1 MTKARSATLAL
12 TLCGLAM
19 GVTPAQAESAKPAS
33 IAGPIVVDTA
43 AAWTHGPT
51 GVVLPPA
58 IGTFTRTSV
67 SQSEHGLADVSIG
80 YNDNQTGTTLTI
92 YVFRAGWPQAPL
104 WADRLSQVMGMTVQR
119 LGGTL
124 AGTPRL
130 TAFTPTGH
138 ASASAMRVVQGAQG
152 GALLATGAVVIPAGS
167 WLVTMRMSSRK
178 LDPAALDA
186 QLASAATALRVPA
199 PAKALPAAVPVE
211 ACTDTLSL
219 KPAKRIGS
227 KKNSSDALMNALLGA
242 ALVNGVQNQTNAEK
256 GKDGNADKDDTEDSA
271 APFTATLCRDSTST
285 IDHGL
290 YRIPGDT
297 DRYVIALG
305 DAGVTLTAA
314 PNSFAALLNQ
324 PRSYDLHLTVFDKT
338 MIYAPFASL
347 PTPEQAMQVLDNEK
361 PSAEVSGEN
370 GTTITL

>member
-1 MTKARSATLAL
+1 
-12 TLCGLAM
+12 
-19 GVTPAQAESAKPAS
+19 
-33 IAGPIVVDTA
+33 
-43 AAWTHGPT
+43 
-51 GVVLPPA
+51 VVLPPA

-211 ACTDTLSL
+211 ACTDTLS
-219 KPAKRIGS
+219 
-227 KKNSSDALMNALLGA
+227 SSPPSA
-242 ALVNGVQNQTNAEK
+242 
-256 GKDGNADKDDTEDSA
+256 SA
-271 APFTATLCRDSTST
+271 AR
-285 IDHGL
+285 
-290 YRIPGDT
+290 R
-297 DRYVIALG
+297 
-305 DAGVTLTAA
+305 
-314 PNSFAALLNQ
+314 
-324 PRSYDLHLTVFDKT
+324 
-338 MIYAPFASL
+338 
-347 PTPEQAMQVLDNEK
+347 TPAMR
-361 PSAEVSGEN
+361 
-370 GTTITL
+370 

>member
-1 MTKARSATLAL
+1 M
-12 TLCGLAM
+12 
-19 GVTPAQAESAKPAS
+19 
-33 IAGPIVVDTA
+33 AGPIVVDTA
-43 AAWTHGPT
+43 AAWTHTPT

-58 IGTFTRTSV
+58 IGSFTRTSV
-67 SQSEHGLADVSIG
+67 SQSNHGLADVSIG

-124 AGTPRL
+124 AGTPRF

-178 LDPAALDA
+178 LDPAALDT
-186 QLASAATALRVPA
+186 QLAAAAAALRVPA

-211 ACTDTLSL
+211 ACADTLSL
-219 KPAKRIGS
+219 KPAKRIVS
-227 KKNSSDALMNALLGA
+227 KKNSSDALMNALLSA
-242 ALVNGVQNQTNAEK
+242 ALAQGAQSNSHAAN
-256 GKDGNADKDDTEDSA
+256 GKDGKENKEDEQDS
-271 APFTATLCRDSTST
+271 PPLFSATLCRDSTST

-290 YRIPGDT
+290 YRIPGDA

-314 PNSFAALLNQ
+314 PNDFAALLNR
-324 PRSYDLHLTVFDKT
+324 PRSYDLHLTVFEKT